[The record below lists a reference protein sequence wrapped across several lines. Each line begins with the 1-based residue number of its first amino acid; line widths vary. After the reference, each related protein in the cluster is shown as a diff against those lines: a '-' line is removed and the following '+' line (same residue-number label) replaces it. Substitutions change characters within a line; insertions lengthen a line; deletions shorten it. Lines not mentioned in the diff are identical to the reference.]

1 MEPDRDPNSGDRSA
15 GAGQSQAMSRPGIT
29 RVLARNIRALEQ
41 RRRQEEAQA
50 RWSERVAEAITRF
63 TGSMLSVLLHAAFF
77 GLWVL
82 ANLGWVPGIEPWDP
96 SFVTLAMIAS
106 VEAIFLT
113 TFILISQNRMA
124 AAEKKRAEL
133 DLQIS
138 LLAED
143 EITELAK
150 LTAAIAERLG
160 VVAQGE
166 AAVEEVVQ
174 PIAPEAV
181 LDALESTPPRDPS
194 D

>member
-1 MEPDRDPNSGDRSA
+1 MEANRDSNPA
-15 GAGQSQAMSRPGIT
+15 EAGQSPAASRPGMT
-29 RVLARNIRALEQ
+29 RVLARNIRALEE
-41 RRRQEEAQA
+41 RRQKEEAEA

-63 TGSMLSVLLHAAFF
+63 SGSMLSVLLHAALF

-82 ANLGWVPGIEPWDP
+82 ANLGLIPGIAPWDP
-96 SFVTLAMIAS
+96 SFVTLAMMAS

-133 DLQIS
+133 DLQVS

-160 VVAQGE
+160 IVTESE
-166 AAVEEVVQ
+166 AAVEEMVR
-174 PIAPEAV
+174 PIEPEVV
-181 LDALESTPPRDPS
+181 LDALESTPPRDS
-194 D
+194 AD

>member
-1 MEPDRDPNSGDRSA
+1 M
-15 GAGQSQAMSRPGIT
+15 T
-29 RVLARNIRALEQ
+29 RILARNIRALEE
-41 RRRQEEAQA
+41 RRRREEARA
-50 RWSERVAEAITRF
+50 RWSERIAEAITRF
-63 TGSMLSVLLHAAFF
+63 TGSMLSVLLHLALF
-77 GLWVL
+77 GFWVV
-82 ANLGWVPGIEPWDP
+82 ANLGWIPGIEPWDP
-96 SFVTLAMIAS
+96 SFVRLAMVAS

-160 VVAQGE
+160 IATESE
-166 AAVEEVVQ
+166 AAVEEVTR

-181 LDALESTPPRDPS
+181 LDALESTKPQRSS